1 MANTDI
7 LEKLTEGQV
16 VKRSG
21 STIAGATVPDIS
33 SGSSAPVTTPGKVGD
48 IYVDTTALVMY
59 VAVGTS
65 DSGDWEKLSRDANS
79 PNVESGAGAPSSTPT
94 KVGDVYIDTTNDVA
108 YMATDTASSADWTT
122 TSPATVTVPHYAEV
136 TFPDTFTDTGGTQG
150 IASAWRVPTNGNAKA
165 LVKAEVWCD
174 TAPANGPITA
184 DLHRNGTTVFTGGTE
199 RPVIATSTTS
209 DISGAPSVTTMA
221 DGDLYQFQIDSQHAS
236 DEGNCGR
243 LFGRIYWTESVS
255 L

>member
-7 LEKLTEGQV
+7 LTILTDGQV
-16 VKRSG
+16 VKRSA
-21 STIAGATVPDIS
+21 STIVGATVPDVS
-33 SGSSAPVTTPGKVGD
+33 SGSSAPATTPGKAGD

-65 DSGDWEKLSRDANS
+65 DSGDWQMVANNDS
-79 PNVESGAGAPSSTPT
+79 HAEIESGAGVPASTPS

-108 YMATDTASSADWTT
+108 YIATDTASSSDWTT
-122 TSPATVTVPHYAEV
+122 ASPATVTVPQYHDV
-136 TFPDTFTDTGGTQG
+136 TLPDTFTDTAGAQG
-150 IASAWRVPTNGNAKA
+150 IASAWLAPTTGT

-174 TAPANGPITA
+174 TAPANGSITI
-184 DLHRNGTTVFTGGTE
+184 DLHKNGTTVFTGGTE
-199 RPVIATSTTS
+199 RPVIATSSTS
-209 DISGAPSVTTMA
+209 DVSGAPSITTMA
-221 DGDLYQFQIDSQHAS
+221 AGDLFQFQVDAQHAS

-243 LFGRIYWTESVS
+243 LFCRIWWTQSVN

>member
-7 LEKLTEGQV
+7 LTVLTDGQV

-33 SGSSAPVTTPGKVGD
+33 SGSSAPATTPGKVGD

-94 KVGDVYIDTTNDVA
+94 KIGDIYIDTTNDVA
-108 YMATDTASSADWTT
+108 YMATDTSDSGDWTT
-122 TSPATVTVPHYAEV
+122 TSPATVTVPHYHDV
-136 TFPDTFTDTGGTQG
+136 TFPDTFTDTAGSQG
-150 IASAWRVPTNGNAKA
+150 IASAWLAPTTGT

-174 TAPANGPITA
+174 TAPTNGSITI
-184 DLHRNGTTVFTGGTE
+184 DLHKNGTTVFTGGTE
-199 RPVIATSTTS
+199 RPVIATSETT
-209 DISGAPSVTTMA
+209 DVSGAPSVTTMA
-221 DGDLYQFQIDSQHAS
+221 AGDLFQFQVDAQHAS

-243 LFGRIYWTESVS
+243 LFCRIWWTESVS